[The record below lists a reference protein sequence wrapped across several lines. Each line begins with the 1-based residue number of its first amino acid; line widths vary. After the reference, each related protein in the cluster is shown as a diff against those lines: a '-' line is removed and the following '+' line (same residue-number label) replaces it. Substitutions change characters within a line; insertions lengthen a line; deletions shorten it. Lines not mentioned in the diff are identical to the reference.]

1 MFKSSLYSV
10 ELLSEYGVMDNIHL
24 VGHSL
29 GAHVVGFM
37 SKKVQGLG
45 LGKPRRL
52 TGLDPAYPF
61 FELAG
66 QEDRVD
72 RSDADLVQIVHTNSG
87 TLFDG
92 CLSFKVRVYF

>member
-1 MFKSSLYSV
+1 
-10 ELLSEYGVMDNIHL
+10 MDHIHL

-45 LGKPRRL
+45 LGKPKRL

-72 RSDADLVQIVHTNSG
+72 RSDAELVQIVHTNSG
-87 TLFDG
+87 IILDG
-92 CLSFKVRVYF
+92 CLSFKVRVYFELQIM